1 MATID
6 YVNALGAGA
15 GFDSKAIVEALVEA
29 ERAPQQSSLDRL
41 VSRSETRVSAF
52 GIVKSTL
59 ELVRDQFRK
68 LNDVS
73 DLNAFSTQSSDSTM
87 LSASASASASAGTYT
102 VAVSQLANRDTYT
115 FDGFNSETDSLNN
128 GETLTVTVTKGGV
141 STDLTISAPTLT
153 NIVETINDS
162 DLGLTAN
169 VIDTGQ
175 SSGRYVLSVSSETG
189 SDNAF
194 SISSAVM
201 TGQVQQATAQNAS
214 LTVNGV
220 SITSS
225 SNTVGSALAG
235 VTLDLKGIFAAE
247 TITVTRD
254 TSGVK
259 AEIETLVEVYNEAQA
274 IFNSLRNGSDPDDEL
289 VGSLAT
295 DTIFRS
301 IQSSFRNTFSS
312 ISSTPSGDISYWADL
327 GVSVQRD
334 GTLAVDE
341 DRLDS
346 ALASSFD
353 DVMTALTADTESQ
366 SDIGIADRG
375 LAGDMSAMI
384 RDLTKANGSIS
395 NAINS
400 ANTSLSDYEE
410 RLVQLD
416 ARMERIKERYTQQFA
431 AMQQI
436 VDGFNATGEYLKN
449 NLAALNSND

>member
-235 VTLDLKGIFAAE
+235 VTLDLKGTFAAE
-247 TITVTRD
+247 AITVTRD

-366 SDIGIADRG
+366 TDIGTADRG

>member
-235 VTLDLKGIFAAE
+235 VTLDLKGTFAAE

-366 SDIGIADRG
+366 TDIGTADRG

>member
-235 VTLDLKGIFAAE
+235 VTLDLKGTFAAE

-274 IFNSLRNGSDPDDEL
+274 IFKSLRNGSDPNDEL

>member
-225 SNTVGSALAG
+225 SNTVSSALAG
-235 VTLDLKGIFAAE
+235 VTLDLKGTFAAE
-247 TITVTRD
+247 AITVTRD

-274 IFNSLRNGSDPDDEL
+274 IFNSLRNGSDPNDEL

-366 SDIGIADRG
+366 TDIGTADRG

>member
-225 SNTVGSALAG
+225 SNTVSSALAG
-235 VTLDLKGIFAAE
+235 VTLDLKGTFAAE
-247 TITVTRD
+247 AITVTRD

-274 IFNSLRNGSDPDDEL
+274 IFNSLRNGSDPNDEL

>member
-1 MATID
+1 
-6 YVNALGAGA
+6 
-15 GFDSKAIVEALVEA
+15 
-29 ERAPQQSSLDRL
+29 
-41 VSRSETRVSAF
+41 
-52 GIVKSTL
+52 
-59 ELVRDQFRK
+59 
-68 LNDVS
+68 
-73 DLNAFSTQSSDSTM
+73 
-87 LSASASASASAGTYT
+87 
-102 VAVSQLANRDTYT
+102 
-115 FDGFNSETDSLNN
+115 
-128 GETLTVTVTKGGV
+128 
-141 STDLTISAPTLT
+141 
-153 NIVETINDS
+153 
-162 DLGLTAN
+162 
-169 VIDTGQ
+169 
-175 SSGRYVLSVSSETG
+175 
-189 SDNAF
+189 
-194 SISSAVM
+194 M

-235 VTLDLKGIFAAE
+235 VTLDLKGTFAAE

>member
-235 VTLDLKGIFAAE
+235 VTLDLKGTFAAE

>member
-41 VSRSETRVSAF
+41 ISRSETRVSAF

-225 SNTVGSALAG
+225 SNTVSSALAG
-235 VTLDLKGIFAAE
+235 VTLDLKGTFAAE

-274 IFNSLRNGSDPDDEL
+274 IFNSLRNGSDPNDEL

>member
-41 VSRSETRVSAF
+41 ISRSETRVSAF

-225 SNTVGSALAG
+225 SNTVSSALAG
-235 VTLDLKGIFAAE
+235 VTLDLKGTFAAE
-247 TITVTRD
+247 AITVTRD

>member
-235 VTLDLKGIFAAE
+235 VTLDLKGTFAAE
-247 TITVTRD
+247 AITVTRD

>member
-41 VSRSETRVSAF
+41 ISRSETRVSAF

-235 VTLDLKGIFAAE
+235 VTLDLKGTFAAE
-247 TITVTRD
+247 AITVTRD

-274 IFNSLRNGSDPDDEL
+274 IFNSLRNGSDPNDEL

-366 SDIGIADRG
+366 TDIGTADRG

>member
-41 VSRSETRVSAF
+41 ISRSETRVSAF

-235 VTLDLKGIFAAE
+235 VTLDLKGTFAAE

>member
-235 VTLDLKGIFAAE
+235 VTLDLKGTFAAE

-410 RLVQLD
+410 RLLQLD

>member
-41 VSRSETRVSAF
+41 ISRSETRVSAF

-225 SNTVGSALAG
+225 SNTVSSALAG
-235 VTLDLKGIFAAE
+235 VTLDLKGTFAAE
-247 TITVTRD
+247 AITVTRD

-274 IFNSLRNGSDPDDEL
+274 IFNSLRNGSDPNDEL

-366 SDIGIADRG
+366 TDIGTADRG

>member
-41 VSRSETRVSAF
+41 ISRSETRVSAF

-235 VTLDLKGIFAAE
+235 VTLDLKGTFAAE

-366 SDIGIADRG
+366 TDIGTADRG

>member
-225 SNTVGSALAG
+225 SNTVSSALAG
-235 VTLDLKGIFAAE
+235 VTLDLKGTFAAE
-247 TITVTRD
+247 AITVTRD

-274 IFNSLRNGSDPDDEL
+274 IFKSLRNGSDPNDEL

-366 SDIGIADRG
+366 TDIGTADRG